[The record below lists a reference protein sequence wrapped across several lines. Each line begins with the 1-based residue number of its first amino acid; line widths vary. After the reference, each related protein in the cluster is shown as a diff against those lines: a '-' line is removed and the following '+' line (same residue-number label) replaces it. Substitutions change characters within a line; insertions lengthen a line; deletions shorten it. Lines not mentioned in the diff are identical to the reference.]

1 VSRTVAFRIPHV
13 RVANAGRATP
23 AASVK
28 ENHQRAAI
36 IILSIAAF
44 NLTGTTIC
52 VRRRLLLVLLLLL
65 LLLSEPTTRR
75 DVDKSTGLK
84 TSIEIPCR
92 NSLFK

>member
-1 VSRTVAFRIPHV
+1 MSRTVAFRIPHV

-36 IILSIAAF
+36 IIISIAAF
-44 NLTGTTIC
+44 NLTATTIC
-52 VRRRLLLVLLLLL
+52 VRWRLLRVVL

>member
-1 VSRTVAFRIPHV
+1 
-13 RVANAGRATP
+13 
-23 AASVK
+23 VK

-36 IILSIAAF
+36 IIISIAAF

-52 VRRRLLLVLLLLL
+52 GRRRRLLLRLL

>member
-1 VSRTVAFRIPHV
+1 MSRTVAFRIPHV

-65 LLLSEPTTRR
+65 LLSEPTTRR

>member
-1 VSRTVAFRIPHV
+1 
-13 RVANAGRATP
+13 
-23 AASVK
+23 VK

-65 LLLSEPTTRR
+65 LLSEPTTRR